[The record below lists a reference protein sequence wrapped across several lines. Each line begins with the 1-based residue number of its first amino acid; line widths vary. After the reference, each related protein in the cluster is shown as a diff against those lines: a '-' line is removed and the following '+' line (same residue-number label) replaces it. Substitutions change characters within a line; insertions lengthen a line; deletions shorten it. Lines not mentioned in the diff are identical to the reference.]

1 MSYLNR
7 VWMAASVAVVQGHT
21 DQGQKWKTGL
31 KSLQHGK
38 RKFFYG
44 TGSDASDLRQLSG
57 MIGSDFPGVVGNRD
71 GNLERSD
78 ESLRRIMYLNCWGQG
93 SEVAG
98 DEFFGRN

>member
-7 VWMAASVAVVQGHT
+7 FWMAASVAVVQGHT

-44 TGSDASDLRQLSG
+44 TGSDASVLRPLSG

-71 GNLERSD
+71 GNLDRSD

-93 SEVAG
+93 
-98 DEFFGRN
+98 